1 MRRMV
6 LRARRAA
13 SCLQALPCLR
23 LSRPCEILKQEKSAS
38 VVSVYCVPSIYC
50 IQLSGGVPV
59 HLKSWLLHLV
69 VALAFGGMTTAS
81 HATPMHS
88 AAAQIANQAPSPHSI
103 GVQSV
108 AGRSCWRRHGRLH
121 CTSRARSRRTSEYYE
136 RDANALPFGT
146 SRWWEQMLRE
156 NRAGNP
162 GGGGRN

>member
-13 SCLQALPCLR
+13 SCLQTLPSLR
-23 LSRPCEILKQEKSAS
+23 LSQPCEILKQEKVLACCRSTACHRS
-38 VVSVYCVPSIYC
+38 TAC
-50 IQLSGGVPV
+50 QLSGGVPV

-69 VALAFGGMTTAS
+69 VALAIGGMTTAS

-88 AAAQIANQAPSPHSI
+88 AAAQIANQAPGPRSI
-103 GVQSV
+103 AVQSV

-121 CTSRARSRRTSEYYE
+121 CTSRVRSRRTSEYYE